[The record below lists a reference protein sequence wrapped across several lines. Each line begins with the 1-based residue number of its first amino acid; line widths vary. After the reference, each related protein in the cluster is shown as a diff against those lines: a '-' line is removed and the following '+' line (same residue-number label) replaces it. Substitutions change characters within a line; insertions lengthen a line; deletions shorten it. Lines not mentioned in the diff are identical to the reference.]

1 MKTYKALV
9 EGINCWASFDGTT
22 RRLGFFTTRVVSAI
36 NETQAKQVILREL
49 TEELQPRLL
58 NDPLAPPEI
67 SVKEVIEADPS
78 VANTIANSG
87 FTWYCEDIPQSN

>member
-1 MKTYKALV
+1 M
-9 EGINCWASFDGTT
+9 
-22 RRLGFFTTRVVSAI
+22 VSAI
-36 NETQAKQVILREL
+36 NETQAKQLILREL

-67 SVKEVIEADPS
+67 SVNEVIGVDPS

-87 FTWYCEDIPQSN
+87 FTWYSEDTPQSN